1 MAKQLFRSLT
11 PKPIWKALQTGKR
24 YYDSFPVRMMNR
36 WNVNFQRKNDVY
48 SPLPDWNA
56 LVENEVRWNKPSA
69 FKGIDFD
76 LENMKR
82 LTEDLLL
89 FQRSTKSFPHVK
101 DLLDYG
107 EGYQQ
112 VDALMLFGM
121 LMQHKPK
128 RYVEIGGGMSTY
140 FANFARQQY
149 KQPYTKII
157 TFEPFPYPG
166 LKTIEDIELIPKLG
180 QDIPIEFF
188 DQLEAGDIMFV
199 DSSHVVKIDGEVNY
213 FVLEVLPRLRPGVLI
228 HFHDIPFPYNIP
240 HPADFWITSR
250 KVETLDQIREP
261 MYWTEPAFLQAFL
274 MYNDSFKIELSLPM
288 LRHFDEDFLKRV
300 IPDYKTLEQS
310 PNSFSSL
317 WIKRVK

>member
-1 MAKQLFRSLT
+1 MAKELFRVLT
-11 PKPIWKALQTGKR
+11 PNFIWKALQAGKR
-24 YYDSFPVRMMNR
+24 YYDAFPVRMMNR
-36 WNVNFQRKNDVY
+36 WGVNFQRKNDVY

-56 LVENEVRWNKPSA
+56 LVENQKRWNKPSS
-69 FKGIDFD
+69 FQGIDYN

-82 LTEDLLL
+82 LTEELLS
-89 FQRSTKSFPHVK
+89 FQNTTKPFPHVR

-112 VDALMLFGM
+112 VDALMLYGM
-121 LMQHKPK
+121 LLKHKPK

-149 KQPYTKII
+149 KQPYTQIT
-157 TFEPFPYPG
+157 TFEPFPYAG
-166 LKTIEDIELIPKLG
+166 LTAIEDVTLIPKLG
-180 QDIPIEFF
+180 QDIPLQFF

-213 FVLEVLPRLRPGVLI
+213 FVLEVLPRLKPGVLI

-250 KVETLDQIREP
+250 NVQSLQQTREP

-274 MYNDSFKIELSLPM
+274 MYNDAFKIELSLPL
-288 LRHFDEDFLKRV
+288 LRYFDEPFLKQV
-300 IPDYKTLEQS
+300 VPDYKTLEQS

-317 WIKRVK
+317 WIRRVK